1 MLNVD
6 GVVCGS
12 YRCNLAGVDLNR
24 QWAEP
29 SRRLH
34 PTICNTKQYIKKFM
48 EERETILYCDFHGH
62 SRKKNVFMYGC
73 ASGRRSVASNDKSKN
88 CRLSERIFPKL
99 MESTCPIF

>member
-1 MLNVD
+1 
-6 GVVCGS
+6 
-12 YRCNLAGVDLNR
+12 
-24 QWAEP
+24 
-29 SRRLH
+29 
-34 PTICNTKQYIKKFM
+34 M